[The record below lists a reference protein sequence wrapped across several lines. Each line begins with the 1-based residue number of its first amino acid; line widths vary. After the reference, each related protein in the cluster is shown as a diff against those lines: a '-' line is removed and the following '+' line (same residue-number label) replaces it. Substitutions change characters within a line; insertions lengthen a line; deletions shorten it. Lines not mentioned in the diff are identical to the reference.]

1 MNPKLLIL
9 GLILMIG
16 ICGVYGMDITS
27 SGVYVVGSDI
37 NENEDVNIKAD
48 NVAIIGDN
56 KQIGIVFIK
65 KSDLKNI
72 TIIDLTIKELSIY
85 NYDNNRINLNNVAI
99 SGGKYG
105 IYIDRSNNNKISG
118 NISKVYGGQYGIR
131 IYKGNNNIIE
141 GVNGE
146 IYGKNYGIQISN
158 SKDNKISGNISK
170 VYGGRYGIRIYN
182 GKNNKISGADYIP
195 SSGGEGTR
203 NLIYHCKIY
212 GNTYSVHSN
221 SPLTTYYNYIDNKI
235 YYTKGDLVYS
245 KSEVE
250 YYLNETAYLDGETD
264 LFKVIIPKEDAE
276 RYYINISEL
285 KEFNNYMGNQYRGL
299 TGNDTNCDGIIDDKW
314 YSSID
319 KYPLIGKPHKF
330 IDLSLKDIT
339 IDDTLIKDGTY
350 YLIGLN
356 KTYKINLIIGHSG
369 ASVSDAGV
377 ELTAN
382 TTLVGTE
389 SVSFNENE
397 DEKTLTLYWTPTD
410 YGPYTLKGVVDY
422 NNSVDETNEDN
433 NTYEITVKV
442 IDISIDFN
450 YTPKNP
456 KVNQAVDFTPIIK
469 INGTDSSDLGEINLT
484 WDFGDGSSELLD
496 KYPNH
501 ATHKYSEVNDYG
513 YLVFLTANSE
523 LGWSDSV
530 SHLIIISE
538 KNYHPI
544 AKFTFSTDGTTVYF
558 DASESYD
565 IDGKIVKYIWDF
577 GDGTPSVSI
586 NGTYDSP
593 PSPTINHTYS
603 EKGRVYT
610 VKLIVVDDNEY
621 TGDTIRFVDILGENK
636 SVPLPPYVN
645 ILLVIITMISI
656 TYIMRGFK

>member
-146 IYGKNYGIQISN
+146 IYGKNYGIQIYN

-285 KEFNNYMGNQYRGL
+285 KDFNSYMGNQYEGL
-299 TGNDTNCDGIIDDKW
+299 IGKDTDCDGIIDDID
-314 YSSID
+314 YSYYGTHMD
-319 KYPLIGKPHKF
+319 EYPLIGKPHKS
-330 IDLSLKDIT
+330 IDLYLKNIT

-501 ATHKYSEVNDYG
+501 ATHKYSEVKDYG
-513 YLVFLTANSE
+513 YLVSLTANSE

-530 SHLIIISE
+530 SHLITISE
-538 KNYHPI
+538 KTDYHPI

-558 DASESYD
+558 NASESYD

-577 GDGTPSVSI
+577 GDGT
-586 NGTYDSP
+586 NDS
-593 PSPTINHTYS
+593 SSNHTINHTYS
-603 EKGRVYT
+603 EKGKTYT

-645 ILLVIITMISI
+645 ILLIIITLISI
-656 TYIMRGFK
+656 TYITRGFK